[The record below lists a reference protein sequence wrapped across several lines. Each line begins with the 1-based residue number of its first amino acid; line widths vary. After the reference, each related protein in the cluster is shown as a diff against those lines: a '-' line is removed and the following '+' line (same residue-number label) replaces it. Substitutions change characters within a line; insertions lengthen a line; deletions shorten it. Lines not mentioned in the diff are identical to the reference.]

1 MSDMSPSYPEDIAAM
16 PATPALNTEMMPPP
30 SSSEPEPVG
39 MMPPASMSEPV
50 GMEQKS
56 LTQQQPPLLPMQTVN
71 FGGSRRKNKKKNKKQ
86 SRRKKVKSNKHK
98 K

>member
-16 PATPALNTEMMPPP
+16 PAINTEMMPPP
-30 SSSEPEPVG
+30 SMSEPVG
-39 MMPPASMSEPV
+39 V

-56 LTQQQPPLLPMQTVN
+56 LTQQQHPPLPMQTVN
-71 FGGSRRKNKKKNKKQ
+71 FGGSKRKNKKKNKKQ
-86 SRRKKVKSNKHK
+86 SRRKKTKSRKQK

>member
-1 MSDMSPSYPEDIAAM
+1 MLPSI
-16 PATPALNTEMMPPP
+16 
-30 SSSEPEPVG
+30 SEP
-39 MMPPASMSEPV
+39 

-56 LTQQQPPLLPMQTVN
+56 LTQQPAPLPMQTVN

>member
-1 MSDMSPSYPEDIAAM
+1 
-16 PATPALNTEMMPPP
+16 
-30 SSSEPEPVG
+30 
-39 MMPPASMSEPV
+39 
-50 GMEQKS
+50 MEQKS
-56 LTQQQPPLLPMQTVN
+56 LTQQQPLQLPMQTAN

>member
-1 MSDMSPSYPEDIAAM
+1 MMLPSI
-16 PATPALNTEMMPPP
+16 
-30 SSSEPEPVG
+30 SEP
-39 MMPPASMSEPV
+39 

-56 LTQQQPPLLPMQTVN
+56 LTQQQPLQLPMQTAN